1 MLPRTTTRGPLDK
14 RGVDMDTSETTH
26 TPEESGLL
34 RRGLF
39 PRREQ
44 AQADPM
50 TETET
55 RLDETV
61 RRAVDDRVE
70 AGMRQIEDQATGLL
84 REVATEVWRTSAK
97 DVRPEQ
103 ERIMSLLARD
113 QAIRSLITTS
123 DERFQ
128 AIAMRTARL
137 EDNLADLAE
146 SERRTREAME
156 SASDSIR
163 EISQSPTLH
172 GVEMVRTQ
180 LEQVEA
186 HLAETLTHFDERDRE
201 IAEQLER
208 QVREHGEL
216 ITNETARIVE
226 SMQSYV
232 QGGAE
237 AIGRLAQRIEE
248 HAKLFVLQDHNI
260 TQHVIDAV
268 NVTGED
274 VMGQLELIKE
284 KVGLHGRDQEQLQ
297 SAIER
302 MIDARMRGM
311 AELVRSDSMALQK
324 LVEERMAA
332 PSFVMGEDGQVA
344 FDEASLARTI
354 DQRMGAL
361 AQVVEERMDLLERTI
376 AEQVLALSNATAAS
390 MDRNLE
396 RMSSAAGAVDG
407 LDEMVAEGQQAFE
420 ERMLDPHRRAHGA
433 DRTARALGQPGPG
446 RQGRGVQHGRHRAD
460 RDAGRR
466 TAPFGAPLDQGAPG
480 GDGLRHAGHDR
491 RAVPA
496 GGRPAAPRGPGA
508 GRVHAQGRRGA
519 RPKDRPVVGPRRRRR
534 RQRSADR
541 RGSHVRRDPG
551 DVGGSARHRVTD
563 CVPAVTKGG
572 LRAALLMSP
581 GGRPLVPS

>member
-14 RGVDMDTSETTH
+14 RGVDMDTSDTTH

-61 RRAVDDRVE
+61 RRAVDDRVD

-156 SASDSIR
+156 AASESIR

-180 LEQVEA
+180 LEQVEQ

-201 IAEQLER
+201 IAEQLEK
-208 QVREHGEL
+208 QVREHGDL
-216 ITNETARIVE
+216 IANETARIVE

-260 TQHVIDAV
+260 TEHVIEAV
-268 NVTGED
+268 GTTGND

-297 SAIER
+297 AAIER

-324 LVEERMAA
+324 LVEERLAA
-332 PSFVMGEDGQVA
+332 PSFVVGEDGQVA
-344 FDEASLARTI
+344 FDEASLTRTI
-354 DQRMGAL
+354 DRRMSAL
-361 AQVVEERMDLLERTI
+361 AQVVEERMDQLERTM

-390 MDRNLE
+390 MERNIE
-396 RMSSAAGAVDG
+396 RMTSAAGAVDG

-420 ERMLDPHRRAHGA
+420 ERMLGHIDERMAQIARLVRSDNQALAAKVDAFNAETPQTETLDAELLRSVLRSIKELQAGMASDMLGTIDVRFQQVADQLHREGQEQAEAMLKVAEVLGAKIDRLSVRVDEGVGNDMQIVVDRMSDAIRAMSG
-433 DRTARALGQPGPG
+433 
-446 RQGRGVQHGRHRAD
+446 
-460 RDAGRR
+460 
-466 TAPFGAPLDQGAPG
+466 
-480 GDGLRHAGHDR
+480 
-491 RAVPA
+491 
-496 GGRPAAPRGPGA
+496 
-508 GRVHAQGRRGA
+508 
-519 RPKDRPVVGPRRRRR
+519 
-534 RQRSADR
+534 
-541 RGSHVRRDPG
+541 VRRDI
-551 DVGGSARHRVTD
+551 A
-563 CVPAVTKGG
+563 
-572 LRAALLMSP
+572 
-581 GGRPLVPS
+581 

>member
-14 RGVDMDTSETTH
+14 RGVDMDTSDTTH
-26 TPEESGLL
+26 PPEESGLL

-61 RRAVDDRVE
+61 RRTVDDRVD

-156 SASDSIR
+156 AASESIR

-180 LEQVEA
+180 LEQVEQ
-186 HLAETLTHFDERDRE
+186 HLAETLAHFDERDRE
-201 IAEQLER
+201 IAEQLEK
-208 QVREHGEL
+208 QVREHGDL
-216 ITNETARIVE
+216 IANETARIVE

-260 TQHVIDAV
+260 TEHVIEAV
-268 NVTGED
+268 GTTGND

-297 SAIER
+297 AAIER
-302 MIDARMRGM
+302 MIDARMRCM

-324 LVEERMAA
+324 LVEERLAA
-332 PSFVMGEDGQVA
+332 PSFVVGEDGQVA
-344 FDEASLARTI
+344 FDEASLTRTI
-354 DQRMGAL
+354 DRRMSAL
-361 AQVVEERMDLLERTI
+361 AQVVEERMDQLERTM

-390 MDRNLE
+390 MERNIE
-396 RMSSAAGAVDG
+396 RMTSAAGAVDG

-420 ERMLDPHRRAHGA
+420 ERMLGHIDERMAQIARLVRSDNQALAAKVDAFNAETPQTETLDAELLRSVLRSIKELQAGMASDMLGTIDVRFQQVADQLHREGQGQAESMLKVA
-433 DRTARALGQPGPG
+433 EVLGQKID
-446 RQGRGVQHGRHRAD
+446 RLSVRVDEGVGNDLQIVVDRMSDAIRAMS
-460 RDAGRR
+460 G
-466 TAPFGAPLDQGAPG
+466 
-480 GDGLRHAGHDR
+480 
-491 RAVPA
+491 
-496 GGRPAAPRGPGA
+496 
-508 GRVHAQGRRGA
+508 
-519 RPKDRPVVGPRRRRR
+519 
-534 RQRSADR
+534 
-541 RGSHVRRDPG
+541 VRRDI
-551 DVGGSARHRVTD
+551 A
-563 CVPAVTKGG
+563 
-572 LRAALLMSP
+572 
-581 GGRPLVPS
+581 

>member
-14 RGVDMDTSETTH
+14 RGVDMDTSDTTH

-61 RRAVDDRVE
+61 RRTVDDRVE
-70 AGMRQIEDQATGLL
+70 AGMRQIEEQATGLL

-156 SASDSIR
+156 AASTSIR

-180 LEQVEA
+180 LEQVEL

-201 IAEQLER
+201 IAEQLEK
-208 QVREHGEL
+208 QVREHGDL
-216 ITNETARIVE
+216 IANETARIVE

-260 TQHVIDAV
+260 TEHVIEAV
-268 NVTGED
+268 NITGQD
-274 VMGQLELIKE
+274 VMGELEMIKE

-297 SAIER
+297 AAIER
-302 MIDARMRGM
+302 MIDARIRGM

-332 PSFVMGEDGQVA
+332 PSFVVGEDGQVA
-344 FDEASLARTI
+344 FDEASLTRTI

-361 AQVVEERMDLLERTI
+361 AQVIEERMDLLERTM

-390 MDRNLE
+390 MERNIE
-396 RMSSAAGAVDG
+396 RMASAAGAVDG
-407 LDEMVAEGQQAFE
+407 IDEMVAEGQQAFE
-420 ERMLDPHRRAHGA
+420 ERMLTHIDERMAQIARLVRSDNQALAAKVDASVAETSQTETLDAELLRSVLRSIKELQAGMASDMLGTIDVRFQQVADQLHREGQGQAESMLKVA
-433 DRTARALGQPGPG
+433 EVLGQKID
-446 RQGRGVQHGRHRAD
+446 RLSVRVDEGVGNDLQIVVDRMSDAIRAMS
-460 RDAGRR
+460 G
-466 TAPFGAPLDQGAPG
+466 
-480 GDGLRHAGHDR
+480 
-491 RAVPA
+491 
-496 GGRPAAPRGPGA
+496 
-508 GRVHAQGRRGA
+508 
-519 RPKDRPVVGPRRRRR
+519 
-534 RQRSADR
+534 
-541 RGSHVRRDPG
+541 VRRDI
-551 DVGGSARHRVTD
+551 A
-563 CVPAVTKGG
+563 
-572 LRAALLMSP
+572 
-581 GGRPLVPS
+581 